1 MVGDPVAYRTGFLV
15 DFLYQCDA
23 GREVLEAGHTVE
35 LGDDRLGER
44 VERDDGLAGGK
55 ILVLAHVEDRS
66 GLGVHSLLASEDDGL
81 VAEDLDKT
89 ALDRACEALLA
100 LHADRG
106 VARDLHSVGDS
117 LGEGDA
123 VSEAELVESRPV
135 EDVALSGEQVL
146 TVLLALY
153 DASGD
158 LRDVHGML
166 EGDLVLLCAGGCCS
180 SDVEGSHGQLRT
192 GLSDG
197 LCGDDSDSLTDRN
210 RLVGRK
216 VAAVALLADA
226 VLGLAGENGPDQDSL
241 DSRILDGLGLVICD
255 LVIQRDDDLAGVRVD
270 DVLERVVSGDPV
282 GKALDDLVTV
292 LDGGPDDTVDGSAV
306 LLVDDDVLRDVDQ
319 SSGEISG
326 LCCLENN
333 KAKKDYYE
341 CESYQWMYVNG
352 TTPMT
357 INRLEDYEY
366 YRLYLN
372 SDDTFTIKY
381 VVKEDDTERSEGGTY
396 VKSGSTY
403 TLTYRSTPT
412 QELSTVV
419 KYTLED
425 GKLVREDLAKS
436 PSGIQYTIVQVF
448 SK

>member
-1 MVGDPVAYRTGFLV
+1 MSKT
-15 DFLYQCDA
+15 
-23 GREVLEAGHTVE
+23 
-35 LGDDRLGER
+35 
-44 VERDDGLAGGK
+44 
-55 ILVLAHVEDRS
+55 
-66 GLGVHSLLASEDDGL
+66 
-81 VAEDLDKT
+81 KT
-89 ALDRACEALLA
+89 AITFTSIFTKIVI
-100 LHADRG
+100 G
-106 VARDLHSVGDS
+106 I
-117 LGEGDA
+117 
-123 VSEAELVESRPV
+123 
-135 EDVALSGEQVL
+135 
-146 TVLLALY
+146 
-153 DASGD
+153 
-158 LRDVHGML
+158 
-166 EGDLVLLCAGGCCS
+166 
-180 SDVEGSHGQLRT
+180 
-192 GLSDG
+192 
-197 LCGDDSDSLTDRN
+197 
-210 RLVGRK
+210 
-216 VAAVALLADA
+216 AAVALVACIV
-226 VLGLAGENGPDQDSL
+226 VLSVKCA
-241 DSRILDGLGLVICD
+241 
-255 LVIQRDDDLAGVRVD
+255 
-270 DVLERVVSGDPV
+270 
-282 GKALDDLVTV
+282 
-292 LDGGPDDTVDGSAV
+292 
-306 LLVDDDVLRDVDQ
+306 
-319 SSGEISG
+319 
-326 LCCLENN
+326 NN